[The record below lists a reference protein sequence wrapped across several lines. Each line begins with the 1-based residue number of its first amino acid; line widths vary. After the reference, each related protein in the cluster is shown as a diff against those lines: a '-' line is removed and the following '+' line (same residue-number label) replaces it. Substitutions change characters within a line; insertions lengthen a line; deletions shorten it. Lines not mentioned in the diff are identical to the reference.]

1 MQRRSCLVALLI
13 GLLLLG
19 SSIIG
24 TAKEISFLTIGYSGE
39 LTKYLQDEVIP
50 MFRTT
55 HNTDVTLLSANWNTR
70 MERIIVLTAGG
81 TPPDVV
87 VTGFYSPYEE
97 GASGMLEPLNRYM
110 EHWPVRTRFS
120 QGLWDA
126 LSWRGNVYVVP
137 QNLDFRGIGY
147 NKLLYA
153 EAGLDPEAPPESWS
167 DLVQY
172 AQRLTRVEGD
182 RVTVRGFANSY
193 GTGGG
198 TAQQFIWFMRQAG
211 LTEFDHETFT
221 SNLLQPGAFEA
232 LQTLQDLWEAGQ
244 NAMPVMSGGFAQGR
258 EAMRYLAPSNI
269 RSMLAYDPDIMN
281 RVGLFPPKR
290 SPNERPVAH
299 MFANGLAITSAS
311 KNKDLAWEWI
321 ALLTSDDVLYE
332 IQRTS
337 WFFSGRMD
345 LLNRMREVQP
355 GIEMWY
361 AMDPYLQ
368 PQIVPPPRDISQQ
381 ELTRVICEVYDKK
394 TAPLAALEHVHHLWN
409 RLLGEWKDQIGHF

>member
-1 MQRRSCLVALLI
+1 M
-13 GLLLLG
+13 LLLG
-19 SSIIG
+19 SAIIG

-50 MFRTT
+50 MFRRM
-55 HNTDVTLLSANWNTR
+55 HNADVTLLSADWNTR

-97 GASGMLEPLNRYM
+97 GASGMLEPLNRYL
-110 EHWPVRTRFS
+110 ENWPIKARFS
-120 QGLWDA
+120 KGLWDA

-147 NKLLYA
+147 NKVLYA
-153 EAGLDPEAPPESWS
+153 EAGLDPEAPPQSWAE
-167 DLVQY
+167 LVQY

-198 TAQQFIWFMRQAG
+198 TAQQFLWFLRQTG

-221 SNLLQPGAFEA
+221 SNLLQPSAFEA

-244 NAMPVMSGGFAQGR
+244 NAMPILSGGFAQGR
-258 EAMRYLAPSNI
+258 EAMRYLSPSNI
-269 RSMLAYDPDIMN
+269 RSMVAYDPHIMD
-281 RVGLFPPKR
+281 RVGLFPPRR
-290 SPNERPVAH
+290 SPEETPVAH
-299 MFANGLAITSAS
+299 MFANGLAIPSAS

-332 IQRTS
+332 IQRIN
-337 WFFSGRMD
+337 WFFSGRLD
-345 LLNRMREVQP
+345 LMNRMREVQP

-394 TAPLAALEHVHHLWN
+394 TSPVAALEHVHHLWN
-409 RLLGEWKDQIGHF
+409 RLLAEWKEQIGHF